1 MRDTKSFYVGNPN
14 LSPVVSIW
22 SGRKLFMQVMRA
34 GLCVIALVL
43 GCGCAVDYPVYPVT
57 DGFHK
62 ALPQPN
68 TRSVI
73 WGDHPTAVGTVTTW
87 LQKRGLTIVE
97 RARLQQIFN
106 EQQIRLTHTPDD
118 EAQVLRVGKLLGAQT
133 VVFVDASFQKELR
146 SHYYEGSGGAAIVYS
161 AGVSIRGVNVE
172 TSEVVWSGTARYP
185 NPVGGIEDALAK
197 LTCQALATAWGFR
210 PPGQH
215 EFNSQAM
222 CQAGESNSLLKD

>member
-1 MRDTKSFYVGNPN
+1 
-14 LSPVVSIW
+14 
-22 SGRKLFMQVMRA
+22 MQVMRA

-43 GCGCAVDYPVYPVT
+43 GCSCAVHYPVT

-62 ALPQPN
+62 TLPQPN
-68 TRSVI
+68 TRAVI

-97 RARLQQIFN
+97 RARLQQVFN

-118 EAQVLRVGKLLGAQT
+118 EAQVLRVGKLLGAET
-133 VVFVDASFQKELR
+133 VIFVDTSFQKELR
-146 SHYYEGSGGAAIVYS
+146 SSYYADAYKAEGGTHTEYS
-161 AGVSIRGVNVE
+161 ASVSIRGVNVE
-172 TSEVVWSGTARYP
+172 TSEVVWSGMARYP

-197 LTCQALATAWGFR
+197 LTCQALATGWGFR

-215 EFNSQAM
+215 EITSQAM
-222 CQAGESNSLLKD
+222 CSVGESNSPLKD

>member
-1 MRDTKSFYVGNPN
+1 MRIAHVALWLISLTVGCTP
-14 LSPVVSIW
+14 LSW
-22 SGRKLFMQVMRA
+22 
-34 GLCVIALVL
+34 
-43 GCGCAVDYPVYPVT
+43 YPVT

-62 ALPQPN
+62 TLPQQN
-68 TRSVI
+68 TRAVV
-73 WGDHPTAVGTVTTW
+73 WGDHPAVAGTATTW

-97 RARLQQIFN
+97 RGRLQQLFN

-118 EAQVLRVGKLLGAQT
+118 EAQVLRVGKLLGAET
-133 VVFVDASFQKELR
+133 VIFVDTSFQKELR
-146 SHYYEGSGGAAIVYS
+146 SSFNVDTTGAKGGTHTEYS
-161 AGVSIRGVNVE
+161 ASVSIRGVNVG
-172 TSEVVWSGTARYP
+172 TSEVAWSGTARYP

-222 CQAGESNSLLKD
+222 CQAGERSGPLKD

>member
-1 MRDTKSFYVGNPN
+1 MTHVGLWLISLTVGCTN
-14 LSPVVSIW
+14 L
-22 SGRKLFMQVMRA
+22 
-34 GLCVIALVL
+34 
-43 GCGCAVDYPVYPVT
+43 YPVT

-62 ALPQPN
+62 TLPQQN
-68 TRSVI
+68 TRAVV
-73 WGDHPTAVGTVTTW
+73 WADHPATAGTATIW

-97 RARLQQIFN
+97 RGKLQQVFN

-118 EAQVLRVGKLLGAQT
+118 EAQVLRVGKLLGAEM
-133 VVFVDASFQKELR
+133 VIFVDTSFQKELR
-146 SHYYEGSGGAAIVYS
+146 SSYYADANKAEGGMHTEYS
-161 AGVSIRGVNVE
+161 ASVSIRGVNVG
-172 TSEVVWSGTARYP
+172 TSEVAWSGTARYP

-222 CQAGESNSLLKD
+222 CQAGEKNSPLKD

>member
-1 MRDTKSFYVGNPN
+1 MRMTHVGLWLISLTVGCTN
-14 LSPVVSIW
+14 L
-22 SGRKLFMQVMRA
+22 
-34 GLCVIALVL
+34 
-43 GCGCAVDYPVYPVT
+43 YPVT

-62 ALPQPN
+62 TLPQQN
-68 TRSVI
+68 TRAVV
-73 WGDHPTAVGTVTTW
+73 WADHPATAGTATIW

-97 RARLQQIFN
+97 RGKLQQVFN

-118 EAQVLRVGKLLGAQT
+118 EAQVLRVGKLLGAEM
-133 VVFVDASFQKELR
+133 VIFVDTSFQKELR
-146 SHYYEGSGGAAIVYS
+146 SSYYADANKAEGGMHTEYS
-161 AGVSIRGVNVE
+161 ASVSIRGVNVG
-172 TSEVVWSGTARYP
+172 TSEVAWSGTARYP

-222 CQAGESNSLLKD
+222 CQAGEKNSPLKD